1 MSLKNQWKVLVIQS
15 CPTFWDPTDCSPM
28 DCSPPGS
35 SVQGILQARI
45 LEWVAMPS
53 SRGSS
58 QPRDWTQV
66 SCIASRFFDIWA
78 TKEVLRRIRDDA
90 KVGGWRPRMMVFIF
104 SEMGSSWDGNKDD
117 DGIYFTGLFW
127 GWNVKVLVVQ
137 SCLTLCDPMDCS
149 PRASSVHGFSRQ
161 GYWSGLPF
169 PSPGDLP
176 DSGMEPRSPALAG
189 GFFTVWATREL
200 TYNKCSVNISSF
212 SPQSKTT
219 F

>member
-15 CPTFWDPTDCSPM
+15 CPTLWDPTDCSPM

-45 LEWVAMPS
+45 LEWVVMPS
-53 SRGSS
+53 SRASS
-58 QPRDWTQV
+58 QLRDWTQV
-66 SCIASRFFDIWA
+66 SCIASRFFAIWA

-90 KVGGWRPRMMVFIF
+90 KVGGWRPRMMEFIF

-117 DGIYFTGLFW
+117 DGTYFTGLFW

-161 GYWSGLPF
+161 RYWSGLSF

-176 DSGMEPRSPALAG
+176 DSGMEPGSPALAG

>member
-15 CPTFWDPTDCSPM
+15 CPTLWDPTDCSPM

-53 SRGSS
+53 SRASS
-58 QPRDWTQV
+58 QLRDWTQV
-66 SCIASRFFDIWA
+66 SCIASRFFAIWA

-90 KVGGWRPRMMVFIF
+90 KVGGWRPRMMEFIF

-117 DGIYFTGLFW
+117 DGTYFTGLFW

-161 GYWSGLPF
+161 RYWSGLPF

-176 DSGMEPRSPALAG
+176 DSGMEPGSPALAG